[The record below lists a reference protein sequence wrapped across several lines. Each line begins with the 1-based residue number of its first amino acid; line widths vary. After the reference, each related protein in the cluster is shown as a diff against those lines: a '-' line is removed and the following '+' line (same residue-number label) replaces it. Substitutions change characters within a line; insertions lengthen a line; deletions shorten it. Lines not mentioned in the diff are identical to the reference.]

1 MNKRKI
7 WVLLFAFIFIA
18 TAMISNALA
27 IGITPGRVTVD
38 FQPSMQKTVEF
49 TILNNEHKDMKVMFG
64 LMGELADY
72 ITLNT
77 KSVDFMATEESKT
90 FSYTVNLP
98 VALTPG
104 NHEAKIAAAEL
115 PLEGT
120 GEGVYIGSTVV
131 VTSQFLVK
139 SPYPYKY
146 AAIMLDVKEAN
157 VNGTTNFYVEVENLG
172 QHDLVDMQAIIEIL
186 GPTNNKIAI
195 LKTDTKTI
203 PAGQKVEL
211 VASWKADVNA
221 GQYRAV
227 ASLAYDEGKIA
238 SAEKVFNIGS
248 LEVNVIDIN
257 VRNFRL
263 GDIAKF
269 DVTVEN
275 QWSTTVKDVYAQLQI
290 FDAQKQQIANVKT
303 ASLDIPAL
311 SRQVLTAYWDTAGIK
326 EGDYSGKLLLNYA
339 NRVIE
344 RELKTSIS
352 LNSIKV
358 EIIGASITARAT
370 AAEGGKQN
378 LIFILIAVLIIINI
392 AWFVYFK
399 KASRKKQG
407 K

>member
-1 MNKRKI
+1 MNNRKI
-7 WVLLFAFIFIA
+7 GILLFAFIFIA
-18 TAMISNALA
+18 IAMISNALA

-49 TILNNEHKDMKVMFG
+49 TVLNNEHKDMKVMFG

-77 KSVDFMATEESKT
+77 KSVDFMAAEESKT

-115 PLEGT
+115 PPEGT

-146 AAIMLDVKEAN
+146 AEIRLDAKEAS

-203 PAGQKVEL
+203 PAGQKAEL

-238 SAEKVFNIGS
+238 NAERVFNIGA

-339 NRVIE
+339 NRVVE

-399 KASRKKQG
+399 RKQK